1 MELEDSLVLVQ
12 ISVKD
17 YGIGIK
23 EEDMRNLF
31 KPYFKTTD
39 ESSLYL
45 NKSSNGLGLYI
56 SKKIARS
63 FKGNIS
69 VNSTKGFGATF
80 IL

>member
-1 MELEDSLVLVQ
+1 MELEDLLVLVQ
-12 ISVKD
+12 ITVKD

-23 EEDMRNLF
+23 EEDMRNLY

-56 SKKIARS
+56 S
-63 FKGNIS
+63 
-69 VNSTKGFGATF
+69 
-80 IL
+80 